1 MKSTN
6 CKHRYQTDDDEVLT
20 NTASKEAIQ
29 TKRPVVSGYLYF
41 QPTNTQVP
49 GEKGEEDKISLSRNI
64 SWVRVC
70 MYGVT
75 VNTVMGYIIRMYVVT
90 VNTVM
95 GYIIR
100 MYGVPANTVMGY
112 ILRMYSVP
120 VNTVMGYIIRM
131 YGVTVNTVM
140 GYIIR
145 MYGVPVNTDM
155 GYIIRMCGVTVNAV
169 MGYIIR
175 MSGVTVNTVY
185 ARFRNL
191 APQVPICCLGH
202 TSTKHAEARSLKLP
216 TGGFS
221 TAK

>member
-131 YGVTVNTVM
+131 
-140 GYIIR
+140 
-145 MYGVPVNTDM
+145 
-155 GYIIRMCGVTVNAV
+155 
-169 MGYIIR
+169 
-175 MSGVTVNTVY
+175 SGVTVNTVY